1 MHEKDKANLI
11 DCLYSI
17 EHIEEYTH
25 NILTADDLFEER
37 KSPYDATFVSM
48 IEESK
53 KQTKQG
59 ELKAIKTTD
68 LWK

>member
-1 MHEKDKANLI
+1 MDTLIAHPDNQEQYKALRAFLKALKIN
-11 DCLYSI
+11 
-17 EHIEEYTH
+17 
-25 NILTADDLFEER
+25 FEER

-53 KQTKQG
+53 KQAKQG
-59 ELKAIKTTD
+59 KIKAIKTAD